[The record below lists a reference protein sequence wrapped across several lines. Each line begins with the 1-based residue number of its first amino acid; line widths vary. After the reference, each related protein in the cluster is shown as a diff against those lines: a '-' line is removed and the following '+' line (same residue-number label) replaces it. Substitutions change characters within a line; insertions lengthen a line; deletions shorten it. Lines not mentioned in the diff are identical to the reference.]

1 VLGKKNHK
9 NGMYMVQWIKPHTK
23 YILKL
28 LKSAR
33 VVLVIWSMTLAE
45 SILSDG
51 ITEEDLIG
59 DFPVVM
65 TATRLPQSVED
76 TPVAMTVI
84 DRKMI
89 EASGFIEIPDLFRLV
104 PGFQVGLSWRD
115 HHTAVTY
122 HGQSDGLSRRMQ
134 LLIDGRVAV
143 GSTFGIID
151 WDRLG
156 ITIDDIDRIEVVRGP
171 AGVAYGSNAFIGAIN
186 LVTRN
191 AFDNP
196 GWRMSVASGSQGST
210 VASARYA
217 EVGDNYD
224 YRVST
229 SYFHTDGFDDVNDES
244 TARSTRFQGK
254 YQFGAITVD
263 AQFGKS
269 KGPWGRGGSGA
280 PADPVD
286 TKGGIE
292 QYGNIRVTK
301 SLSPGNEWYF
311 QMGMSSTEED
321 ETVNAGL
328 LSGLLGIPPAQVPV
342 VASGLQDQDVIAT
355 IFDISTNQLDLE
367 FQRSLQFGNQNRAVF
382 GMGYRKDTSNSLSA
396 TTQGWKASETYR
408 VSGNLELKLSDATLL
423 NIGALYEDNDYSGG
437 KFSYRLGVNAKIT
450 NDHTIRVAMAES
462 WRLLYLGEQN
472 LGTALRLQDGTVI
485 DQIQS
490 TPRRISP
497 ERLRSYELGYIG
509 EWFHGKLETEI
520 KVYREKF
527 EDEVEYIFDST
538 YPELVSIFNPGS
550 ISYVS
555 GGATDIAGI
564 ETGIKWQLDSNS
576 RLWVSY
582 AFSEVDQDCL
592 TQAFRCGAQIVAP
605 PGHTASALIFHNF
618 GRGWAGSL
626 GYYYLDDMSWIVWG
640 DDLDSYDRI
649 DMRIAKSFTFSGASL
664 KVELIGQN
672 LGADYHEF
680 KRNNVFE
687 TRTFIRATLQFH

>member
-1 VLGKKNHK
+1 
-9 NGMYMVQWIKPHTK
+9 MVQWIKPHTK
-23 YILKL
+23 DILKP
-28 LKSAR
+28 LKSVR
-33 VVLVIWSMTLAE
+33 VAMIIWSMTLAE
-45 SILSDG
+45 SVLSDG

-59 DFPVVM
+59 DLPVVM

-84 DRKMI
+84 DRNMI

-191 AFDNP
+191 AFDDP
-196 GWRMSVASGSQGST
+196 GWRMSVASGSQGTT

-229 SYFHTDGFDDVNDES
+229 SYFHTDGFDSVNDES
-244 TARSTRFQGK
+244 TARSTRFQGQ
-254 YQFGAITVD
+254 YQFGAVTVD
-263 AQFGKS
+263 AQLGKS
-269 KGPWGRGGSGA
+269 KGPWGRGGSGR
-280 PADPVD
+280 PGDPVG

-292 QYGNIRVTK
+292 QYGNIRFTR

-311 QMGMSSTEED
+311 QMGVSSTEED
-321 ETVNAGL
+321 ETANIGL
-328 LSGLLGIPPAQVPV
+328 LSELLGISPAQVPV
-342 VASGLQDQDVIAT
+342 VTQGLQDQDAFAAV
-355 IFDISTNQLDLE
+355 FDISTNQLDIE
-367 FQRSLQFGNQNRAVF
+367 FQQLLQFGNQHRAAF
-382 GMGYRKDTSNSLSA
+382 GLGYRKDTSSSISSIHR
-396 TTQGWKASETYR
+396 GWLASETYR
-408 VSGNLELKLSDATLL
+408 ASGNLEFKLSDTVLL
-423 NIGALYEDNDYSGG
+423 NIGSLYEDNDYSGG
-437 KFSYRLGVNAKIT
+437 KLSYRLGVNVKIT
-450 NDHTIRVAMAES
+450 NGHTIRAAMAES

-472 LGTALRLQDGTVI
+472 LGTALHLQDRTVI
-485 DQIQS
+485 DQIQL
-490 TPRRISP
+490 TPQRLNP
-497 ERLRSYELGYIG
+497 ERLQSYELGYVG
-509 EWFHGKLETEI
+509 EWFSGELSTEI
-520 KVYREKF
+520 KVYQEKY
-527 EDEVEYIFDST
+527 EQEVEYTFDPT
-538 YPELVSIFNPGS
+538 YPELISIFNPGTVLS
-550 ISYVS
+550 VN

-564 ETGIKWQLDSNS
+564 ETGIKWQLSSSS

-592 TQAFRCGAQIVAP
+592 AQAFRCGAKNDATP
-605 PGHTASALIFHNF
+605 RHTASALISHNF
-618 GRGWAGSL
+618 GQGWEGSL

-640 DDLDSYDRI
+640 DDLESYDRM
-649 DMRIAKSFTFSGASL
+649 DMRIAKSFTFSGSSL

-680 KRNNVFE
+680 KRDNVFE